1 MKAQKILVTGGTGF
15 IGSHTA
21 VSLLEQGYEPVLL
34 DNLCNSDRSVLQ
46 GIEAITGRAPV
57 LHEIDMRDKA
67 ALDALFSQHPDI
79 SAVIHFAALKAVG
92 ESVQLPVAYYYN
104 NLASLL
110 HLLQCMEKYQV
121 PNLIFSSSATVYGE
135 PDSLPLEE
143 HHPAKAAL
151 SPYGNTKKIS
161 EDIIRDAA
169 AVNQW
174 FSALS
179 LRYFN
184 PIGAHESGEIGEL
197 PRGVPNNLMPFITQ
211 TAAGIREELLVFG
224 DDYDTPDGT
233 AIRDYIHVVDLAEAH
248 VKALERLL
256 EKRQKSNYEIFNL
269 GAGKGYS
276 VLEVI
281 QSFEKTSGIKLPYRI
296 VARRSGD
303 VPQMYASTHKAN
315 QELGWK
321 TLRDLDEMTASAWN
335 WEQRVR
341 GLSGRNRNLK

>member
-1 MKAQKILVTGGTGF
+1 MNAQKILITGGTGF
-15 IGSHTA
+15 IGSHTV
-21 VSLLEQGYEPVLL
+21 VSLMGQGYEPILL
-34 DNLCNSDRSVLQ
+34 DNFCNSDRSVLR
-46 GIEAITGRAPV
+46 GIESITGRIPV
-57 LHEIDMRDKA
+57 LYEIDMQDKV
-67 ALDALFSQHPDI
+67 ALDAFFSEQPDI
-79 SAVIHFAALKAVG
+79 CAVIHFAALKAVG
-92 ESVQLPVAYYYN
+92 ESAQLPVAYYYN
-104 NLASLL
+104 NLISLL
-110 HLLQCMEKYQV
+110 HLLQCMEKHKV
-121 PNLIFSSSATVYGE
+121 ANLIFSSSATVYGT

-143 HHPAKAAL
+143 DHSAKAAL

-161 EDIIRDAA
+161 EDIIQDMA

-174 FSALS
+174 LSAIS

-211 TAAGIREELLVFG
+211 TATGIREELLVFG

-281 QSFEKTSGIKLPYRI
+281 QSFEKTSNLKLPYRI
-296 VARRSGD
+296 VERRPGD
-303 VPQMYASTHKAN
+303 VPEMYASTQKAN
-315 QELGWK
+315 RELGWK
-321 TLRDLDEMTASAWN
+321 TLRGLDEMTASAWN

-341 GLSGRNRNLK
+341 GINGRVS

>member
-15 IGSHTA
+15 IGSHTV
-21 VSLLEQGYEPVLL
+21 VSLMEQGYEPILL
-34 DNLCNSDRSVLQ
+34 DNLCNSDRSVLR
-46 GIEAITGRAPV
+46 GIAAITGREPI
-57 LHEIDMRDKA
+57 LHEVDMHDEA

-104 NLASLL
+104 NLTSLL
-110 HLLQCMEKYQV
+110 HLLQRMEKHQV
-121 PNLIFSSSATVYGE
+121 SNLIFSSSATVYGE

-161 EDIIRDAA
+161 EDILRDTA
-169 AVNQW
+169 AVNAW
-174 FSALS
+174 FNAIS

-256 EKRQKSNYEIFNL
+256 NKKQKSNYEIFNL

-276 VLEVI
+276 VREVI
-281 QSFEKTSGIKLPYRI
+281 QSFEKTSGTKLPYRI

-303 VPQMYASTHKAN
+303 VPQMYASTDKAN

-321 TLRDLDEMTASAWN
+321 TRRSLDEMTASAWN
-335 WEQRVR
+335 WERRVR
-341 GLSGRNRNLK
+341 GL